1 MVANDLDY
9 GIDRLFP
16 EKLGHPSEKNEDKFK
31 EIANDF
37 DRQADTIASTKSGY
51 LQSIDSDQLMKI
63 ATEND
68 LVFRLEYRP
77 GDFVIEGNDLVKVR
91 PLGRANDEL
100 SGQVRDTFI
109 LGNQRTHMQDVE
121 FSVHQLVE
129 VAVRALS
136 PGVNDP
142 FTAIT
147 CIDRLGAALCL
158 LVQRSFPSPGRCD
171 VNDQL
176 RVIARPVT
184 FSGVVDAAFN
194 QIRQYGRSSA
204 AVTVRLLET
213 IVLIGKCAQRQGDR
227 DALLRQA
234 VMIERGSH
242 EGLPEE
248 RDRQDVQ
255 ERFRKAVA
263 ALQSS
268 AAIRPDSTS
277 QQSNL
282 RR

>member
-1 MVANDLDY
+1 V
-9 GIDRLFP
+9 
-16 EKLGHPSEKNEDKFK
+16 
-31 EIANDF
+31 
-37 DRQADTIASTKSGY
+37 DTIASTKSGY

-68 LVFRLEYRP
+68 LMLRLEHRP
-77 GDFVIEGNDLVKVR
+77 GDFVIENNELVKVG
-91 PLGRANDEL
+91 PPGRANDEL
-100 SGQVRDTFI
+100 SGKIRDAFI
-109 LGNQRTHMQDVE
+109 FGTQRTHLQDVE

-142 FTAIT
+142 FTAVA
-147 CIDRLGAALCL
+147 CIDRLAAALCL
-158 LVQRSFPSPGRCD
+158 LAQRSFPSPYRFD
-171 VNDQL
+171 DDHQL

-204 AVTVRLLET
+204 AATVRLLEA
-213 IVLIGKCAQRQGDR
+213 IALIGKCAQRQEDR
-227 DALLRQA
+227 DALLTQA

-255 ERFRKAVA
+255 ERFRKAVT
-263 ALQSS
+263 ALQGS
-268 AAIRPDSTS
+268 AAIRTDDRDRVSRVNES
-277 QQSNL
+277 
-282 RR
+282 